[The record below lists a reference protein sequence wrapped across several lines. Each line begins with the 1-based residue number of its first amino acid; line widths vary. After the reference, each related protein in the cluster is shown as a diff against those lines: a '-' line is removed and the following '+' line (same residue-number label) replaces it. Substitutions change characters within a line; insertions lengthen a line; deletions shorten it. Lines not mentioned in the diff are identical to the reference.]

1 MSIPKEHI
9 QKVMQLLTAWNP
21 LGNRVKDIEDLDT
34 YRTEAIDILFHLN
47 MSGSNDNP
55 TRVVRDVLNEAFDLT
70 LSLEDCMDVGRK
82 ISQLRKGD
90 IGE

>member
-1 MSIPKEHI
+1 
-9 QKVMQLLTAWNP
+9 MQLLTAWNP
-21 LGNRVKDIEDLDT
+21 LGNRVKDIKDLDN
-34 YRTEAIDILFHLN
+34 YRTEAIDILFHLD

-82 ISQLRKGD
+82 ISQLRKWD
-90 IGE
+90 VDE

>member
-1 MSIPKEHI
+1 M
-9 QKVMQLLTAWNP
+9 
-21 LGNRVKDIEDLDT
+21 GNRVKDIEDLDT

-82 ISQLRKGD
+82 ISQLRKCD
-90 IGE
+90 VGE